1 MKTKSL
7 ITAGLLLSITATA
20 QDQAAALDSI
30 YKEAELSAVVVKGTA
45 PKTKLKGN
53 SMLTKIEGSVL
64 SQSGTLEEMLAK
76 VPGMTK
82 NGDDLEV
89 IGKGQPVY
97 YINGRKVYDINE
109 FKTIRSEEILDV
121 DVIHNPGAQ
130 YDATVTAVVRI
141 RTKKRQGEGFG
152 FNAFA
157 DGNYDVQNETF
168 NPSSTVKVN
177 YRHNSVDVFGKL
189 NYWQWRNEH
198 TQTLRQDSYYKAAT
212 VSQEGDTYN
221 NTNYYGL
228 SYNVGFNWQIAD
240 NHSVGMRIDMKS
252 QLYGTSWSALDEDI
266 LTNNVV
272 TEHIFSNSAEKEN
285 EPFNWSANA
294 YYNGK
299 VGKLGIDWN
308 IDLYRNKT
316 TSTTAQLEELET
328 EAENI
333 ATEKMNKNRMF
344 ATKLVFS
351 YPVWKGELNVG
362 TEMSFVNRDSKYTIT
377 KTTVP
382 SSEMEVSDKNIAAF
396 LEYGFQIPKVG
407 SASVG
412 LRYEHVGFDYTDCL
426 DSKNNMT
433 RYTDDFFPSASF
445 STQLGPVQAALSYS
459 MKTERP
465 WYGTLSDAVTYM
477 NRYCMVTGDPKL
489 KNSTKQDL
497 GANFRWKWLNL
508 ALQYIHQKN
517 VITQWSYIGGMEGTP
532 AEGLDEGVILLK
544 HVNLKDPYKQL
555 SAFIT
560 AMPTFGCYTP
570 NWTVGFM
577 KPSLKQLLADP
588 REESGMRLVEKTKP
602 FWFGQLNNA
611 FRLKHSWQLELNG
624 MVMSKGDQM
633 NMSLTKA
640 MWSMDA
646 AVQKCWL
653 KDDALSLRF
662 KFADIFHTGS
672 KMSAAMDCGYY
683 TLTLDNRYSRQRIS
697 MSLRYVF
704 NAAKSKY
711 KGTGAGSG
719 AVSRMGK

>member
-97 YINGRKVYDINE
+97 YINGRKVQDINE

-252 QLYGTSWSALDEDI
+252 QL
-266 LTNNVV
+266 
-272 TEHIFSNSAEKEN
+272 
-285 EPFNWSANA
+285 
-294 YYNGK
+294 
-299 VGKLGIDWN
+299 
-308 IDLYRNKT
+308 
-316 TSTTAQLEELET
+316 
-328 EAENI
+328 
-333 ATEKMNKNRMF
+333 
-344 ATKLVFS
+344 
-351 YPVWKGELNVG
+351 
-362 TEMSFVNRDSKYTIT
+362 
-377 KTTVP
+377 
-382 SSEMEVSDKNIAAF
+382 
-396 LEYGFQIPKVG
+396 
-407 SASVG
+407 
-412 LRYEHVGFDYTDCL
+412 
-426 DSKNNMT
+426 
-433 RYTDDFFPSASF
+433 
-445 STQLGPVQAALSYS
+445 
-459 MKTERP
+459 
-465 WYGTLSDAVTYM
+465 
-477 NRYCMVTGDPKL
+477 
-489 KNSTKQDL
+489 
-497 GANFRWKWLNL
+497 
-508 ALQYIHQKN
+508 
-517 VITQWSYIGGMEGTP
+517 
-532 AEGLDEGVILLK
+532 
-544 HVNLKDPYKQL
+544 
-555 SAFIT
+555 
-560 AMPTFGCYTP
+560 
-570 NWTVGFM
+570 
-577 KPSLKQLLADP
+577 
-588 REESGMRLVEKTKP
+588 
-602 FWFGQLNNA
+602 
-611 FRLKHSWQLELNG
+611 
-624 MVMSKGDQM
+624 
-633 NMSLTKA
+633 
-640 MWSMDA
+640 
-646 AVQKCWL
+646 
-653 KDDALSLRF
+653 
-662 KFADIFHTGS
+662 
-672 KMSAAMDCGYY
+672 
-683 TLTLDNRYSRQRIS
+683 
-697 MSLRYVF
+697 
-704 NAAKSKY
+704 
-711 KGTGAGSG
+711 
-719 AVSRMGK
+719 